1 MTLLRLAKNIYF
13 IYFLNTCFYN
23 LNYLACKRG
32 MKLISFGNETHFR
45 KRKRYLIDGLLDF
58 WCGEGGGFF
67 CQLYDLFSSIKP
79 VLNFFGGVIAQHP
92 NRSVPKMLSGPTT
105 FSWKNLDI
113 YVLLALLLL
122 LFFYITERI
131 SSDNFRK

>member
-45 KRKRYLIDGLLDF
+45 KTIKVPYWRTIRFLMR
-58 WCGEGGGFF
+58 GGGGSFANCTICF
-67 CQLYDLFSSIKP
+67 LPLSPCSIFS
-79 VLNFFGGVIAQHP
+79 GVIAQHP

-105 FSWKNLDI
+105 FHVMKEFGYI
-113 YVLLALLLL
+113 CITRVVVVG
-122 LFFYITERI
+122 FFYITERI